1 MSESPFIADDVK
13 SHVDFFL
20 NKQFPNMGQLVDM
33 QFTHFSKDKVIA
45 TMPVDHRTHQPFGLL
60 HGGASVMLAESV
72 ASIGAWLNVDLDKQY
87 AVGVEINANH
97 IKAVRTG
104 SVKATATPLHRG
116 RSLHVWSI
124 EIQNEKNQLVCSSR
138 CTLAIQNRR

>member
-1 MSESPFIADDVK
+1 MSTTAFVDDDVRK
-13 SHVDFFL
+13 HVEFFKH
-20 NKQFPNMGQLVDM
+20 KQLPNLGQLVDM

-72 ASIGAWLNVDLDKQY
+72 ASIGAWLNVDLEHQY

-97 IKAVRTG
+97 IKAVRRGIVT
-104 SVKATATPLHRG
+104 ATATPLHRG
-116 RSLHVWSI
+116 RQLHVWSI
-124 EIQNEKNQLVCSSR
+124 EIHNEKNQLVCSSR

>member
-1 MSESPFIADDVK
+1 MSTKPFIAEDVLA
-13 SHVDFFL
+13 HVNYL
-20 NKQFPNMGQLVDM
+20 SQNQLPNIGQLVDM
-33 QFTHFSKDKVIA
+33 YFTYYSKDKVIA

-72 ASIGAWLNVDLDKQY
+72 ASIGAWLNVDLEKQY

-97 IKAVRTG
+97 VKAVRRGLIT
-104 SVKATATPLHRG
+104 ATATPVHKG
-116 RSLHVWSI
+116 RQLHVWQI
-124 EIQNEKNQLVCSSR
+124 EIHNEKQQLVCSSR